1 MQRLQQLMALWS
13 SSCRM
18 EVLRNSPDPIGVN
31 LDEVKAEHILSLTN
45 DLLRLISSQ
54 TPVIGRLI
62 KSCVFTSDSTV
73 FLTTNWSF

>member
-1 MQRLQQLMALWS
+1 MAVWS

-18 EVLRNSPDPIGVN
+18 EVLQNSADPIGVN

-45 DLLRLISSQ
+45 DMLRLISSQ

-62 KSCVFTSDSTV
+62 KSCQYS
-73 FLTTNWSF
+73 